1 MENRM
6 RTQVVIIWDKPE
18 NKYWLTAEN
27 IRKALSDYYLGATN
41 FEVEELKNIHGE
53 CRPLE
58 AIEIDNNNK
67 NILVEFADE
76 QLKLISE
83 KELDEI
89 NESAEEFD
97 GFTGMRVVGRLGKQ
111 VSLGDSQPVLLA
123 ELEKLMDLLE
133 IPETSKTKMGVKYNR
148 NFLRDYVKKTIV
160 KTKQQ
165 ALKEIENFCKEEKED
180 LLKECN
186 IMKDHGILKFNRGAV
201 TALDIIIG
209 DISKQS
215 N

>member
-1 MENRM
+1 MVKGLLEIMHNYTKEYKDIEAMPDDLFVPFGNLYNIATEISNR
-6 RTQVVIIWDKPE
+6 
-18 NKYWLTAEN
+18 
-27 IRKALSDYYLGATN
+27 
-41 FEVEELKNIHGE
+41 FE
-53 CRPLE
+53 
-58 AIEIDNNNK
+58 
-67 NILVEFADE
+67 
-76 QLKLISE
+76 Q
-83 KELDEI
+83 
-89 NESAEEFD
+89 
-97 GFTGMRVVGRLGKQ
+97 Q

-209 DISKQS
+209 EISKQS